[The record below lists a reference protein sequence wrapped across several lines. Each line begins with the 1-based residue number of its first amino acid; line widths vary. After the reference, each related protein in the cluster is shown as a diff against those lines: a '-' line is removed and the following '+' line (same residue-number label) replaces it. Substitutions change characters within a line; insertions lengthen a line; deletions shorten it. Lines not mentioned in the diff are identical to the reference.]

1 MIMAYTRTT
10 WVNEETPLNADN
22 MNNLEDGVEEAI
34 AGSTIDSTV
43 VELYT
48 DLGLITGEGA

>member
-1 MIMAYTRTT
+1 MAYTRTT

>member
-1 MIMAYTRTT
+1 MAYTRTT

-22 MNNLEDGVEEAI
+22 LNNLEEGVAQAV

-43 VELYT
+43 VQLYEN
-48 DLGLITGEGA
+48 LGLITGEGA